1 MIHTMFKE
9 RKEGINETE
18 CQDTVGLYKSTYCKL
33 NLLEL
38 QVDLQLPRVWEKKKN
53 HMKLSVKTFIHYGHA
68 EKIWCENCL
77 LGL

>member
-38 QVDLQLPRVWEKKKN
+38 QVDLQLPRV
-53 HMKLSVKTFIHYGHA
+53 
-68 EKIWCENCL
+68 
-77 LGL
+77 